1 MSVCNIILH
10 FFALNLYF
18 QAMLCCSQILSSFLR
33 DCMEF
38 EVRSMSSAYA
48 ITEIF
53 SLGLG
58 EVAPNCESCN
68 CLMRSFMNVAKM
80 TGDRTEPCRT
90 PFPAN
95 QEPLVG

>member
-1 MSVCNIILH
+1 
-10 FFALNLYF
+10 
-18 QAMLCCSQILSSFLR
+18 
-33 DCMEF
+33 MEF

-53 SLGLG
+53 SLGFG

-68 CLMRSFMNVAKM
+68 CFMRSFINVAKI

-90 PFPAN
+90 PFSTVKRLLMNGESRIADL
-95 QEPLVG
+95 ELS